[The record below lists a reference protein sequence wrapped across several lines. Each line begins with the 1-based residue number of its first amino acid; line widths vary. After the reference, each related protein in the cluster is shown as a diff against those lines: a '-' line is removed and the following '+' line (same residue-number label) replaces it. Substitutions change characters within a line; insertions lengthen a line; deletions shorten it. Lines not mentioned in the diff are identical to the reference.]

1 MILTDFS
8 MLAPCIRNV
17 GYSIWAEFLG
27 MIKFIIFVKSLS
39 NLSRG
44 LENGKR
50 SLYETIIKI
59 RGLKLVIGQTTFKL
73 YVHKCL
79 CLIFSRAHTLDVFGM
94 QNNPR
99 CINGKLHGTFSR
111 TNGDLS

>member
-1 MILTDFS
+1 MPPPMILTDFS

-27 MIKFIIFVKSLS
+27 MIRFIIFVKSLS
-39 NLSRG
+39 NLSHG

-50 SLYETIIKI
+50 SLYETITKI
-59 RGLKLVIGQTTFKL
+59 RGLKLLIGQTTFKW
-73 YVHKCL
+73 YVRKCL
-79 CLIFSRAHTLDVFGM
+79 RLIFSRAHTFDVFGM

-99 CINGKLHGTFSR
+99 CINGKLH
-111 TNGDLS
+111 